1 MKCKILG
8 YSRLQGTSKKTGNEY
23 DFYTLAISYSDGK
36 KGYTG
41 QRVRELS
48 VDPDQVAGIEKL
60 TVPISADI
68 AVDFTGRVTNIAMT

>member
-8 YSRLQGTSKKTGNEY
+8 YFRLQGTSKRTGNEY
-23 DFYTLAISYSDGK
+23 DFYTLAISYPGE

-68 AVDFTGRVTNIAMT
+68 AVDFTGRVMNVSLT